1 MNVLFFFI
9 VLGLPRLIFA
19 LDCSDCALKEIIS
32 NTPKVELPIASDDL
46 IQIEK
51 IQYKTNPDA
60 SFCKR
65 PVEMLDTIV
74 VHHTAGLPT
83 TTPSEINEL
92 HTNRSSNNQPWYM
105 IGYSY
110 VISAPYKNTKT
121 PEAKITEGRP
131 IDLVGS
137 HAGSDSFEK
146 MDEVQKKLWEE
157 NKIICGKEGEDFSR
171 DDKMVKDGKM
181 KTNATTLG
189 VVVIGN
195 YAPIGPFNPSG
206 YAPKKPR
213 YPTQQTL
220 DMIARLSCQ
229 LQKKHPRIKNIKW
242 HSYYKP
248 TSCPGTIKAAISKI
262 IKLTKDYGCEF
273 N

>member
-1 MNVLFFFI
+1 MISSLV
-9 VLGLPRLIFA
+9 
-19 LDCSDCALKEIIS
+19 IS
-32 NTPKVELPIASDDL
+32 NDCIDCQSEKVESSSPKIELPIEDDDL

-51 IQYKTNPDA
+51 ITYETNKEA
-60 SFCKR
+60 NFCKR

-83 TTPSEINEL
+83 TTPEEINKF
-92 HTNRSSNNQPWYM
+92 HTTRTSNNNPWYM

-110 VISAPYKNTKT
+110 VISAPYKNSKT
-121 PEAKITEGRP
+121 PESKITEGRP

-137 HAGSDSFEK
+137 HAGSDSYQS
-146 MDEVQKKLWEE
+146 MDEVQKKLWDE
-157 NKIICGKEGEDFSR
+157 NKITCGKEGGEFTR
-171 DDKMVKDGKM
+171 DDKMLKDGKI

-189 VVVIGN
+189 IVVIGN
-195 YAPIGPFNPSG
+195 YAPISQYNPSG
-206 YAPKKPR
+206 YDPKKPR
-213 YPTQQTL
+213 HPTDKTL
-220 DMIARLSCQ
+220 EMIAKLSCQ

-262 IKLTKDYGCEF
+262 IKLSKDYGCEF